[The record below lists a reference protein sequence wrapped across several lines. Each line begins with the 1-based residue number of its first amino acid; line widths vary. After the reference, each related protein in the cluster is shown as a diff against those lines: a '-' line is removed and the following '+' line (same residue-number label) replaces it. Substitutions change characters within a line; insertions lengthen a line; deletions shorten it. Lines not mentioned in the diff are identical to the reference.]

1 MQSNAKIKGRCGHR
15 PLREKENKMEN
26 LILRPDNT
34 PEAQQAMALH
44 YEIRSSLAAAANAM
58 VDFCRQLK
66 VMRDGKQYI
75 HIGFDTFE
83 DYVEKAHN
91 IHQRQRYVYIQTYE
105 KLGPQLISE
114 NAGAG
119 ITNLQLLT
127 KVSAVHRDELL
138 EENDLANITVAEL
151 EKLIEEK
158 KGLSEQVSFFRNAS
172 KDKEE
177 IVAERDKLLRQVKQL
192 NEELEEKDRVMFT
205 TPVETASIDSEL
217 VDKIRAEAKAE
228 AETRHL
234 RRIKELNGEYERR
247 LSDAVKKEKE
257 KAGKKLEKERA
268 DFEKEKQAAAEQ
280 AVKEARDKLVAE
292 FEEENKYILQQLNEQ
307 KEKAAALQKQI
318 ELNGNKD
325 TVKFSILFSSVQDTI
340 AELEDLIDTIS
351 ETDRET
357 AAKFNNAL
365 QRLFRSKV
373 GE

>member
-1 MQSNAKIKGRCGHR
+1 MS
-15 PLREKENKMEN
+15 E

-34 PEAQQAMALH
+34 PQAQQAMALH
-44 YEIRSSLAAAANAM
+44 YEIRSSLAAAATAM

-66 VMRDGKQYI
+66 TMRDKKLFL

-91 IHQRQRYVYIQTYE
+91 IHQRQRYTYIQTYE

-119 ITNLQLLT
+119 ITKLQLLT
-127 KVSAVHRDELL
+127 KVSAVHRDEFL

-158 KGLSEQVSFFRNAS
+158 KGLSEQVSFFQNAS

-192 NEELEEKDRVMFT
+192 NEELEEKDQVMFA

-217 VDKIRAEAKAE
+217 ADKIRAEEQEKYEKRLFDMEVRKDDRWGRTVAE
-228 AETRHL
+228 E
-234 RRIKELNGEYERR
+234 
-247 LSDAVKKEKE
+247 VKKEKI
-257 KAGKKLEKERA
+257 KAKEKLEKERA
-268 DFEKEKQAAAEQ
+268 GFEKEKQAAADRAVEQ
-280 AVKEARDKLVAE
+280 AREKLEAE
-292 FEEENKYILQQLNEQ
+292 FMEKNKDALSALAAEQ
-307 KEKAAALQKQI
+307 EKTAALEKK
-318 ELNGNKD
+318 LALAGNKN

-365 QRLFRSKV
+365 QRLFASKI
-373 GE
+373 ESEE